1 MKLPTITKLL
11 STSSALEIG
20 VSLADRERTLSLL
33 KELIA
38 TNSENPP
45 GHEQEV
51 AKILQTHLESYGIAC
66 TSVGPAKRPN
76 LIFSTQEGEKGP
88 LVMHGHMD
96 TVPIGPRENWDYD
109 PFESKIVNGR
119 LYGRGACDMKGPVSA
134 LAETMILY
142 NEQKQEVPLL
152 MLATSDEESGC
163 SGAERVAESGLLQGV
178 QYGVCAEPTSLDVL
192 VGEKG
197 MLWSKVIAKGKAAH
211 GSRPDEG
218 INAIEL
224 CMKAIEALC
233 KPVYPFETDEL
244 MGHPT
249 LNIGKISGGIKVN
262 VVPEYCEAQ
271 IDMRLVK
278 GQSPEGILEIMNRR
292 LDAAKLSDHIT
303 VEYMM
308 GKPAVITPSDSPIV
322 KAAVQSV
329 RKITGREVH
338 LKSASY
344 GTDCSVLQP
353 KIGIF
358 NVICGPGSIEQAH
371 QPNEYIRI
379 DELFDAVDVYLMITN
394 RLIGH

>member
-1 MKLPTITKLL
+1 
-11 STSSALEIG
+11 
-20 VSLADRERTLSLL
+20 VSL
-33 KELIA
+33 
-38 TNSENPP
+38 
-45 GHEQEV
+45 
-51 AKILQTHLESYGIAC
+51 YGIAC